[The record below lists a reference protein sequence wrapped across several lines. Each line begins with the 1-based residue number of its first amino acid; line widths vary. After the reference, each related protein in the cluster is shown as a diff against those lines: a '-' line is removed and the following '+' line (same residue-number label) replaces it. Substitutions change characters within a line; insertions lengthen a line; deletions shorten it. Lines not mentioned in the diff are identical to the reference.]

1 VSYLTEAYMKGD
13 EKVIEFLN
21 QQLTGELTAIS
32 QYFLHAKMQENFG
45 WSKLAAHT
53 RAESIEEMGH
63 AEALTDRILFLEGLP
78 NYQRLSAMRIGQTVN
93 EMFESDLGIEVE
105 AVALLRKGVE
115 HMRTVGDVT
124 SARLFEGILQD
135 EENHVDYLETQ
146 LALIA
151 QLGETIY
158 LAKQVNLPTG

>member
-1 VSYLTEAYMKGD
+1 MKGD

-32 QYFLHAKMQENFG
+32 QYFLHAKMQQNFG

-63 AEALTDRILFLEGLP
+63 AEALTDRILFLEGMP
-78 NYQRLSAMRIGQTVN
+78 NYQRLSGLRIGQTLN
-93 EMFESDLGIEVE
+93 EMFESDLGLEVE
-105 AVALLRKGVE
+105 AVALLRKGIE

-124 SARLFEGILQD
+124 SARLFESILQD
-135 EENHVDYLETQ
+135 EEKHVDYIETQ

-151 QLGETIY
+151 QLGEAIY
-158 LAKQVNLPTG
+158 LAKHLGPTTG

>member
-1 VSYLTEAYMKGD
+1 MKGD

-32 QYFLHAKMQENFG
+32 QYFLHAKMQQNFG

-63 AEALTDRILFLEGLP
+63 AEALTDRILFLEGMP
-78 NYQRLSAMRIGQTVN
+78 NYQRLSGLRIGQTLN
-93 EMFESDLGIEVE
+93 EMFESDLGLEVE
-105 AVALLRKGVE
+105 AVALLRKGIE

-124 SARLFEGILQD
+124 SARLFESILQD
-135 EENHVDYLETQ
+135 EEKHVDYIETQ
-146 LALIA
+146 LTLIA
-151 QLGETIY
+151 QLGEAIY
-158 LAKQVNLPTG
+158 LAKHLGPTTG

>member
-1 VSYLTEAYMKGD
+1 MKGD
-13 EKVIEFLN
+13 EKVIELLN

-32 QYFLHAKMQENFG
+32 QYFLHAKMQESFG

-105 AVALLRKGVE
+105 ALALLR
-115 HMRTVGDVT
+115 
-124 SARLFEGILQD
+124 SGI
-135 EENHVDYLETQ
+135 E
-146 LALIA
+146 
-151 QLGETIY
+151 
-158 LAKQVNLPTG
+158 

>member
-1 VSYLTEAYMKGD
+1 MKGD

-32 QYFLHAKMQENFG
+32 QYFLHAKLQESFG

-53 RAESIEEMGH
+53 RAESFEEMGH

-78 NYQRLSAMRIGQTVN
+78 NYQRLTGMRIGQTVN
-93 EMFESDLGIEVE
+93 EMFESDLRIEVE
-105 AVALLRKGVE
+105 AVALLRNGIV

-124 SARLFEGILQD
+124 SARLFESILQD
-135 EENHVDYLETQ
+135 EENHVDYIETQ

-151 QLGETIY
+151 QLGEAIY
-158 LAKQVNLPTG
+158 LAKHLDPATG

>member
-1 VSYLTEAYMKGD
+1 MKGD
-13 EKVIEFLN
+13 EKVIELLN

-32 QYFLHAKMQENFG
+32 QYFLHAKMQESFG
-45 WSKLAAHT
+45 WSRLAAHT

-78 NYQRLSAMRIGQTVN
+78 NYQRLSGLRIGQTLN
-93 EMFESDLGIEVE
+93 EMFESDLGIEVG
-105 AVALLRKGVE
+105 AVALLRKGIE
-115 HMRTVGDVT
+115 HMRRVGDVT
-124 SARLFEGILQD
+124 SARLFESILAD

-151 QLGETIY
+151 LLGEALY
-158 LAKQVNLPTG
+158 LAKQMDPPTE

>member
-1 VSYLTEAYMKGD
+1 MKGD

-21 QQLTGELTAIS
+21 RQLTGELTAIS

-78 NYQRLSAMRIGQTVN
+78 NYQRLSGLRIGQTLN

-105 AVALLRKGVE
+105 AVALLRNGIE

-135 EENHVDYLETQ
+135 EENHVDYIETQ
-146 LALIA
+146 LTLIA
-151 QLGETIY
+151 RLGEAIY
-158 LAKQVNLPTG
+158 LARQLDPTTG

>member
-1 VSYLTEAYMKGD
+1 MKGD

-78 NYQRLSAMRIGQTVN
+78 NFQRLSAMRIGQTVN
-93 EMFESDLGIEVE
+93 EMFESDLGVE
-105 AVALLRKGVE
+105 AVALLRKGIE

-124 SARLFEGILQD
+124 SARLFESILQD

-151 QLGETIY
+151 QLGEAIY
-158 LAKQVNLPTG
+158 LAKQVDPPTG

>member
-1 VSYLTEAYMKGD
+1 MKGD
-13 EKVIEFLN
+13 EKVIELLN

-32 QYFLHAKMQENFG
+32 QYFLHAKMQESFG

-105 AVALLRKGVE
+105 ALALLRSGIE

-124 SARLFEGILQD
+124 SARLFESILQD
-135 EENHVDYLETQ
+135 EENHVDYIETQ

-151 QLGETIY
+151 QLGEAIY
-158 LAKQVNLPTG
+158 LAKHLDPTTG

>member
-1 VSYLTEAYMKGD
+1 MKGD
-13 EKVIEFLN
+13 QKVIEFLN

-45 WSKLAAHT
+45 WSRLAAHT

-105 AVALLRKGVE
+105 AVALLRKGIE

-158 LAKQVNLPTG
+158 LAKQVDPPTG